1 MKNKSRKK
9 KGAVPKIN
17 PLKVLTSIPGLIKGV
32 IGIIVIV
39 LIVFVIKKGFFDS
52 KEGEV
57 TTISQS
63 SIEKILDI
71 SELSTLEYTYNAVAA
86 GYDEDGK
93 TLLYHV
99 AYEGTVSAGIDF
111 DKLKVKVNPDKKE
124 IRITVPEAKILDC
137 SVNEGSLKY
146 IFEKDE
152 YNTATISAD
161 AYKVSKEDLKKK
173 ANEETRITELAK
185 ENAISAISGLIE
197 PWVDQ
202 VDDEYTVIIIGILL
216 ISLLSGCGKSED
228 KEAAK
233 STEPDIMQVRSICK
247 LATVECY
254 YHNVAKSEKPAG
266 TGIWHFGEKDRQF
279 WIEYTGTVKLG
290 IDMSKVQMKVNGT
303 DVTVTIPE
311 AEVQQVNVDDDSYNS
326 DSYIFSEDGINKNE
340 ITAEDAT
347 GAVENARNEMIKT
360 AEENTA
366 LLVNAQERAK
376 KMIENYIMQL
386 GETTG
391 TEYQITWKYE

>member
-1 MKNKSRKK
+1 MKK
-9 KGAVPKIN
+9 K
-17 PLKVLTSIPGLIKGV
+17 
-32 IGIIVIV
+32 II
-39 LIVFVIKKGFFDS
+39 
-52 KEGEV
+52 
-57 TTISQS
+57 T
-63 SIEKILDI
+63 
-71 SELSTLEYTYNAVAA
+71 LSL
-86 GYDEDGK
+86 
-93 TLLYHV
+93 
-99 AYEGTVSAGIDF
+99 
-111 DKLKVKVNPDKKE
+111 
-124 IRITVPEAKILDC
+124 
-137 SVNEGSLKY
+137 
-146 IFEKDE
+146 
-152 YNTATISAD
+152 
-161 AYKVSKEDLKKK
+161 
-173 ANEETRITELAK
+173 
-185 ENAISAISGLIE
+185 
-197 PWVDQ
+197 
-202 VDDEYTVIIIGILL
+202 IGILL

-347 GAVENARNEMIKT
+347 GAVE
-360 AEENTA
+360 ENTA

>member
-1 MKNKSRKK
+1 MKK
-9 KGAVPKIN
+9 K
-17 PLKVLTSIPGLIKGV
+17 
-32 IGIIVIV
+32 
-39 LIVFVIKKGFFDS
+39 
-52 KEGEV
+52 
-57 TTISQS
+57 
-63 SIEKILDI
+63 
-71 SELSTLEYTYNAVAA
+71 
-86 GYDEDGK
+86 
-93 TLLYHV
+93 
-99 AYEGTVSAGIDF
+99 
-111 DKLKVKVNPDKKE
+111 
-124 IRITVPEAKILDC
+124 
-137 SVNEGSLKY
+137 
-146 IFEKDE
+146 
-152 YNTATISAD
+152 
-161 AYKVSKEDLKKK
+161 
-173 ANEETRITELAK
+173 
-185 ENAISAISGLIE
+185 
-197 PWVDQ
+197 
-202 VDDEYTVIIIGILL
+202 IGILL

-228 KEAAK
+228 KEAEK

-311 AEVQQVNVDDDSYNS
+311 AEVQQVNVDDSYNS

>member
-1 MKNKSRKK
+1 MDTNEKEDHNPFPDRNPADQSVKWMRKN
-9 KGAVPKIN
+9 
-17 PLKVLTSIPGLIKGV
+17 
-32 IGIIVIV
+32 
-39 LIVFVIKKGFFDS
+39 
-52 KEGEV
+52 
-57 TTISQS
+57 Q
-63 SIEKILDI
+63 
-71 SELSTLEYTYNAVAA
+71 
-86 GYDEDGK
+86 
-93 TLLYHV
+93 
-99 AYEGTVSAGIDF
+99 
-111 DKLKVKVNPDKKE
+111 KKE
-124 IRITVPEAKILDC
+124 EEAD
-137 SVNEGSLKY
+137 
-146 IFEKDE
+146 F
-152 YNTATISAD
+152 
-161 AYKVSKEDLKKK
+161 
-173 ANEETRITELAK
+173 
-185 ENAISAISGLIE
+185 SAISSVCE
-197 PWVDQ
+197 
-202 VDDEYTVIIIGILL
+202 
-216 ISLLSGCGKSED
+216 
-228 KEAAK
+228 
-233 STEPDIMQVRSICK
+233 
-247 LATVECY
+247 LATLKCY

-386 GETTG
+386 GEKTG
-391 TEYQITWKYE
+391 TDYQITWKYESESEKTVSKNMIEKN